1 MAMTIQNAMQAAIS
15 DIENFPE
22 VMRRLDEFDAQTIGL
37 SVDSAT
43 LRRYFLGPFKFIS
56 GEVANVEDLLLFA
69 LADRTVAEH
78 RKKIQTAITIAE
90 TIERTAQI
98 RASRND
104 EALS

>member
-1 MAMTIQNAMQAAIS
+1 MPIQNAMQAAIS

-22 VMRRLDEFDAQTIGL
+22 VMLRLDEFDAQTLGL

-43 LRRYFLGPFKFIS
+43 LKRYFFGPLHHVSAEI
-56 GEVANVEDLLLFA
+56 ANIDDSVLFA
-69 LADRTVAEH
+69 FVDRSVSEH
-78 RKKIQTAITIAE
+78 RKKLQTAITIAE

-104 EALS
+104 ETLP